1 MSYILDALKKSEARR
16 RDGQAP
22 DLTQTPPQ
30 TARRPGRWP
39 LLLLTVL
46 VVGAGS
52 ALGVWLAANRDADSP
67 AMVQDTDA
75 AQGTAAEA
83 QPTDSAEQ
91 PTTHVAI
98 ADRVRRAAG
107 KSRAEPAAPDAAAL
121 PDDGAVMEPAADVS
135 TTESLAADTP
145 ATETLATGDP
155 AAGVVAEPG
164 TDDLVEEPPPQ
175 ELPETSTETVA
186 DAASPPSPLDELK
199 AQAGEYLEP
208 TGEPDVAEPEPTEP
222 RPPLMHELT
231 WTFRSQLPQ
240 LALNV
245 HMYSEDPAQRFV
257 MINMQRYQEG
267 DVMDNSGI
275 LVREVVADGVVL
287 HHGGRDFL
295 LGR

>member
-1 MSYILDALKKSEARR
+1 MSYILEALKKSEARR

-52 ALGVWLAANRDADSP
+52 ALGVWLATNRDADSTEM
-67 AMVQDTDA
+67 AQDTGP
-75 AQGTAAEA
+75 AQSATTGAGETGT
-83 QPTDSAEQ
+83 QTTDPADQ

-98 ADRVRRAAG
+98 AARVRRAAG
-107 KSRAEPAAPDAAAL
+107 RSRPEPAAPQ
-121 PDDGAVMEPAADVS
+121 DDGNLTQPAPDTTRGTTTDATAEPTAGV
-135 TTESLAADTP
+135 P
-145 ATETLATGDP
+145 ATGSAV
-155 AAGVVAEPG
+155 AGTEAEPG
-164 TDDLVEEPPPQ
+164 IDVAQDPPPQ
-175 ELPETSTETVA
+175 ELPEMSTGTVA
-186 DAASPPSPLDELK
+186 DAASPPNPLDELT
-199 AQAGEYLEP
+199 ARAAEYLEP
-208 TGEPDVAEPEPTEP
+208 RSEPETAEPEPIEP
-222 RPPLMHELT
+222 GPPLIHELG

-257 MINMQRYQEG
+257 LINMRRYQEG
-267 DVMDNSGI
+267 DVMENSGI
-275 LVREVVADGVVL
+275 LIQQVVAEGVIL
-287 HHGGRDFL
+287 NHAGRDFL